1 MARGLGVASLLLS
14 SLFSQRESNTMTDT
28 TTDTPRIYVACLAS
42 YNAGILHGEW
52 IDATDADVIREAI
65 QEMLKGSPT
74 AGAEEWA
81 IHDYEGFGSIRL
93 SEWEDVDRVA
103 ELGALIDEHGEAFA
117 AYADHVGVDYATEE
131 SFQDAY
137 CGEWDSE
144 QAYAENLFDELYAH
158 DVPEHIAPYIDY
170 EAFARDLFINDNYS
184 VESDSGVY
192 VFHNC

>member
-1 MARGLGVASLLLS
+1 M
-14 SLFSQRESNTMTDT
+14 TDTTTDT

-42 YNAGILHGEW
+42 YTAGILHGEW

-144 QAYAENLFDELYAH
+144 QAYAENLFDELYGH